1 MFVAIKSKT
10 MKASLLTAALIIWS
24 GAVSAQD
31 PKDIVREV
39 MKAQLALNTVSYT
52 LERTDTLLTDDIR
65 TMSGRVMIMTDRED
79 SLWGFKFRAEKDGEP
94 GERVYDGLNGYITD
108 PGKRSYRLI
117 STPSGIR
124 NLLNGGGGHL
134 VFSDLVRLD
143 TAGAKAVT
151 VSQDRDFYYLSI
163 QYPDYEPENVVRRY
177 KLFSIDKKNMLPVT
191 MRNHQEAYGKVQ
203 DLFYRIKELRIND
216 PGFDYDF
223 SSLPFLY
230 EFSQEIVTPGPGLLP
245 VMSLKDRKVP
255 PFELNSFTGGKVTS
269 EDIKGKA
276 VLIDLWEV
284 WCSPCI
290 ASMPKVEAL
299 YEKYK
304 DRGLLVYG
312 ITNDPRGLSAAKAMV
327 QKKGFRLPMLIG
339 DEQFKK
345 DYFIS
350 SIPLPMYILIDR
362 GGKVKMI
369 FPGFTEEIEEA
380 VKEVL

>member
-1 MFVAIKSKT
+1 
-10 MKASLLTAALIIWS
+10 MKVSLLTVALVIGY

-31 PKDIVREV
+31 SKDIVREV
-39 MKAQLALNTVSYT
+39 MKAQLALSTVSYT
-52 LERTDTLLTDDIR
+52 LERVDTLLTGDIR

-94 GERVYDGLNGYITD
+94 GERVYDGLNGYVTD
-108 PGKRSYRLI
+108 PDKRSYRLI
-117 STPSGIR
+117 STSSGIR
-124 NLLNGGGGHL
+124 SLLNGGGGHL

-143 TAGAKAVT
+143 TTGAKAVT
-151 VSQDRDFYYLSI
+151 VSQDRDFYYLSV
-163 QYPDYEPENVVRRY
+163 QYPDYEPENVIRRY
-177 KLFSIDKKNMLPVT
+177 KLFSIDKKSMLPVA

-203 DLFYRIKELRIND
+203 DLFYQVKELRIND
-216 PGFDYDF
+216 PAFDYDF
-223 SSLPFLY
+223 SSLPFLH
-230 EFSQEIVTPGPGLLP
+230 EFRQEIVTPGLGLLP
-245 VMSLKDRKVP
+245 IMSLKDKETP
-255 PFELNSFTGGKVTS
+255 PFELSSFTGEEVNS
-269 EDIKGKA
+269 EDLRGKA

-312 ITNDPRGLSAAKAMV
+312 ITNDLRGLSAAKAMV
-327 QKKGFRLPMLIG
+327 QKKGFKLPMLIG

-350 SIPLPMYILIDR
+350 STPLPMYILIDR
-362 GGKVKMI
+362 NGKVSMLSG
-369 FPGFTEEIEEA
+369 GFTDEIEKA